1 LLAAGT
7 ICAFF
12 APAKADKI
20 KKGKKKKQYQQSPQ
34 SFDGLALDICS
45 IASPY

>member
-20 KKGKKKKQYQQSPQ
+20 KKGKKKQYQQIPQ